1 MKQEGAGRRLV
12 VGLVSTSA
20 VGSPGSMRAY
30 ADTLTHALST
40 HVPEV
45 EFRMVELGSSSKQSN
60 WSRRLHTL
68 ALPLAA
74 RRHRRLAPDCWHV
87 LDGSHAH
94 LASAFSGSPTVIT
107 AHDIIPWLQ
116 DQSRFP
122 GVPRLSAS
130 ARWWWKRNE
139 GTMRKADLVV
149 CDSRHTQSDLHSA
162 FRVGEEKTMVVP
174 LPIRPSMVER
184 AAASSMTAREHGT
197 VMHIGNAAF
206 YKNRIGALRIFARL
220 EQVVGRRLLML
231 GPPPSAELMA
241 ESASLGLDERVEWI
255 VDPDDDSVAMAYRRA
270 SAMLFPSLYEGYGWP
285 VLEAMAFGL
294 PVVCSNAASLPEVAG
309 EAARMAAPHD
319 EEGMAFALRDL
330 LQSPEAWQQAADM
343 GRAQALRFCERDFA
357 RSMLVAYRTAIA
369 RWSSAR

>member
-1 MKQEGAGRRLV
+1 MKPEVAGRRLV

-20 VGSPGSMRAY
+20 VDSPGSMRAY
-30 ADTLTHALST
+30 ADTLMHALSM
-40 HVPEV
+40 HVPEA
-45 EFRMVELGSSSKQSN
+45 EFRMVELGSSSKKSN

-94 LASAFSGSPTVIT
+94 LASAFSGSPTVVT
-107 AHDIIPWLQ
+107 AHDVIPWLQ

-130 ARWWWKRNE
+130 ARGWWKGNAAALR
-139 GTMRKADLVV
+139 RADLVV
-149 CDSRHTQSDLHSA
+149 CDSLHTRRDLISE
-162 FRVGEEKTMVVP
+162 FGLGEDKATVVP
-174 LPIRPSMVER
+174 LPLRPSMVER
-184 AAASSMTAREHGT
+184 AAASSMTARERGT

-206 YKNRIGALRIFARL
+206 YKNRIGALRIFAKL
-220 EQVVGRRLLML
+220 GSDVGKRLLML
-231 GPPPSAELMA
+231 GPPPSAELMT

-255 VDPDDDSVAMAYRRA
+255 VDPDDDSVVIAYRRA

-309 EAARMAAPHD
+309 DAARMFEHSD
-319 EEGMAFALRDL
+319 EEGMASALRDL
-330 LQSPEAWQQAADM
+330 LQSTSAWQHAADM
-343 GRAQALRFCERDFA
+343 GRAQALRFSERDFA

-369 RWSSAR
+369 SWSSAR